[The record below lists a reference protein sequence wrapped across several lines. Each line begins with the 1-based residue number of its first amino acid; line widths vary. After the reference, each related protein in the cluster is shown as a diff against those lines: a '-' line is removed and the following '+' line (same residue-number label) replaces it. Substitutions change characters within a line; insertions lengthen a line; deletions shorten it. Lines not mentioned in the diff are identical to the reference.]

1 MTPERISIVDWVSS
15 KDAVD
20 VVVVVAEL
28 EEPVIVSPE
37 VKVPEGTV
45 IVMEVDA
52 GFVMREAV
60 AALVP
65 PVIVSAIVKL
75 SLSLTERVMVPTGYP
90 AMSSAKVCVTCSI
103 VHRLRPRLAQSANNR
118 FRDLRAVW
126 AS

>member
-1 MTPERISIVDWVSS
+1 MTPERISMVDWVSS
-15 KDAVD
+15 REAVD

-37 VKVPEGTV
+37 VKVPDGTV
-45 IVMEVDA
+45 IVIDVES

-75 SLSLTERVMVPTGYP
+75 PLSLTERVIVPTGYSEM
-90 AMSSAKVCVTCSI
+90 ASATVCV
-103 VHRLRPRLAQSANNR
+103 V
-118 FRDLRAVW
+118 
-126 AS
+126 

>member
-1 MTPERISIVDWVSS
+1 MSIVAWTSS
-15 KDAVD
+15 REAVE

-28 EEPVIVSPE
+28 DEPVIVSPE

-65 PVIVSAIVKL
+65 PVMVSAIVKL
-75 SLSLTERVMVPTGYP
+75 SLSLTGRVMVPTG
-90 AMSSAKVCVTCSI
+90 
-103 VHRLRPRLAQSANNR
+103 
-118 FRDLRAVW
+118 
-126 AS
+126 